1 MATLLESYLH
11 LSRLFFVFNTIGDI
25 FFKFLNLTS
34 IITRFVF
41 QDHQDTASKET
52 NNAIKSFASEAQS
65 VLYLHPMLLSSV
77 KDLFKEFHDYTLM
90 CGQPMAS
97 ILVTTQ
103 EDCRQCGKTL
113 VVDSKQHPIVIYSS
127 HRGSYVGCRLT
138 KLCRKCKI
146 YEHYGYW
153 TINGQKHYDEQ
164 TLQLEFLPLKWL
176 YLNNTAICLLSVQS
190 LSALMHSHTTGDTV
204 TIKTMP
210 LKRITTKLK
219 ERKGNYQY
227 L

>member
-25 FFKFLNLTS
+25 FFKCLNLTS

-52 NNAIKSFASEAQS
+52 NDAVKSFASEAQS
-65 VLYLHPMLLSSV
+65 VLYLHPTLLSSD

-90 CGQPMAS
+90 CGQCMAS

-103 EDCRQCGKTL
+103 ENCRQCGKTL

-138 KLCRKCKI
+138 KP
-146 YEHYGYW
+146 GD
-153 TINGQKHYDEQ
+153 INQ
-164 TLQLEFLPLKWL
+164 
-176 YLNNTAICLLSVQS
+176 
-190 LSALMHSHTTGDTV
+190 
-204 TIKTMP
+204 
-210 LKRITTKLK
+210 
-219 ERKGNYQY
+219 
-227 L
+227 